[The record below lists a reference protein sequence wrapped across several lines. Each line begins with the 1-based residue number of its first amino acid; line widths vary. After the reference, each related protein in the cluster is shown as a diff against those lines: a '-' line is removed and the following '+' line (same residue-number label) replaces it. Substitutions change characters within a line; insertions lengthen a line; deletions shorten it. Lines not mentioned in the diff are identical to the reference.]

1 MGCGNDTLN
10 HPGVLKQ
17 MAGENVS
24 YQDIFMFMNIE
35 IEVYR
40 DEVICFETHKT
51 TTFDSNPVKQ
61 IG

>member
-1 MGCGNDTLN
+1 
-10 HPGVLKQ
+10 
-17 MAGENVS
+17 
-24 YQDIFMFMNIE
+24 MFMNIE